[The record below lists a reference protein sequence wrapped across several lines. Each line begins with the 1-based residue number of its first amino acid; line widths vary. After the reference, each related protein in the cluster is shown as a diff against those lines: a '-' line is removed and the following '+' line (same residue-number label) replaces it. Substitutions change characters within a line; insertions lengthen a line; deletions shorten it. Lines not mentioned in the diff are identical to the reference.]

1 MTATA
6 PITKEFLLTI
16 DDYYKM
22 AEVGIIPHD
31 AQVELI
37 NGKICHMSPVKSFHS
52 SVTDQLFDMLAFELR
67 RKAII
72 KSQNPI
78 KISADSAPQ
87 PDLVVAKYYKHW
99 YRKRHPE
106 PEDIHLIIE
115 VAQSSIQYDTREKLQ
130 MYALAGI
137 PEYWVID
144 LNDYKIHVYRQPEG
158 DKYLFEEI
166 IDDSGIATCETIDFQ
181 LNAKEIFG

>member
-1 MTATA
+1 MTTTA
-6 PITKEFLLTI
+6 PITQDFLLTI

-22 AEVGIIPHD
+22 AEVGIISRD
-31 AQVELI
+31 ARVELI
-37 NGKICHMSPVKSFHS
+37 NGKVRHMSPVKSFHS
-52 SVTDQLFDMLAFELR
+52 SITDQLFDTLAFELR
-67 RKAII
+67 GKAMI

-78 KISADSAPQ
+78 KISDDSAPQ

-106 PEDIHLIIE
+106 PEDIYLIIE
-115 VAQSSIQYDTREKLQ
+115 VAQSSIQYDTGEKLK

-144 LNDYKIHVYRQPEG
+144 LNDYKIRVYRQPDG

-166 IDDSGIATCETIDFQ
+166 IDETGIATCQTIDFK
-181 LNAKEIFG
+181 LNAKELFG